1 MSAKELNKILHVEDE
16 PDIRDITR
24 LSLERVGGYTLESCA
39 SGEEALEKAA
49 GFAPDLI
56 LIDVMM
62 PGMDGPSTLAA
73 LRDLPGLA
81 ETPVVFMT
89 AKARPDEVEEF
100 TEMGAIGVITKPFEP
115 MQLAAQLKQIW
126 DDNA

>member
-1 MSAKELNKILHVEDE
+1 MSGKELQKILHIEDE

-24 LSLERVGGYTLESCA
+24 LSLERVGGFTLESCA
-39 SGEEALEKAA
+39 SGEEALEKASA
-49 GFAPDLI
+49 FAPDLI

-62 PGMDGPSTLAA
+62 PGMDGPTTLKA

-81 ETPVVFMT
+81 DTPVVFMT

-100 TEMGAIGVITKPFEP
+100 TDMGAVGVITKPFEP
-115 MQLAAQLKQIW
+115 MQLAGQIRQIW
-126 DDNA
+126 EAAA

>member
-1 MSAKELNKILHVEDE
+1 MSGKELQKILHIEDE

-24 LSLERVGGYTLESCA
+24 LSLERVGGFTLESCA
-39 SGEEALEKAA
+39 SGEEALEKASA
-49 GFAPDLI
+49 FAPDLI

-62 PGMDGPSTLAA
+62 PGMDGPTTLKA

-81 ETPVVFMT
+81 DTPVVFMT

-100 TEMGAIGVITKPFEP
+100 TDMGAVGVITKPFEP
-115 MQLAAQLKQIW
+115 MQLAGQIRQIW
-126 DDNA
+126 EATA

>member
-1 MSAKELNKILHVEDE
+1 MPANELNKILHVEDE

-24 LSLERVGGYTLESCA
+24 LSLERIGGYTLESCA
-39 SGEEALEKAA
+39 SGEAALDKAED
-49 GFAPDLI
+49 FAPDLI

-62 PGMDGPSTLAA
+62 PGMDGPTTLKA

-81 ETPVVFMT
+81 DTPVVFMT

-100 TEMGAIGVITKPFEP
+100 EEMGAIGVITKPFEP
-115 MQLAAQLKQIW
+115 MQLANRIKEIW
-126 DDNA
+126 DGQE